1 MAERERVT
9 FGSGKV
15 NLRGYRYAPDAAHSG
30 RAPGVVLCHGFSGT
44 MDRLTTH
51 AARFAESRLAAL
63 IFDYRN
69 FGESDGEPRQ
79 LVEIDG
85 QQEDIRAAVAFI
97 RSRPEV
103 DGERSR
109 CGATRSDV
117 VTCSRS
123 RPAILK

>member
-15 NLRGYRYAPDAAHSG
+15 NLRGYLYAPDAAHSG

-69 FGESDGEPRQ
+69 FGESDG
-79 LVEIDG
+79 